1 MRLAAMVKAAISE
14 RLKTSVLLRPSE
26 RVYRLNA
33 SPDVQVFRDEDNVA
47 GKLGKHAHDGQRGA
61 SGQLGKQ
68 LSARLSGLRP
78 SRNLRARG
86 AKAAPPDKRQR
97 VVVTVFYQGHG
108 GGAAGKLIAHG
119 KYLERDG
126 SGAEGE
132 PGQFYDRDSDQADAY
147 PRLEQWADEDKRHMR
162 LMLAPESGARIEDL
176 KDFTRAI
183 MAQMERDLGMPLD
196 WVAVNHHNT
205 DNPHVHIILRGRRR
219 DGPDLVIPR
228 DYASWGLRH
237 AAREVATQM
246 LGDRGR
252 EDERLSLDRLTR
264 AERMT
269 RLDRILETEIDPTR
283 TQRIQ
288 EIGRKLEPVVRAALR
303 NRVRELTKMGL
314 AREEKRDR
322 FSFDQDWT
330 ARLDA
335 IGQGIDIRRRLG
347 RELEPGKGTLVL
359 YQPEMGRIAG
369 PILEAGRRGE
379 KGKGYLI
386 IKDKFSR
393 PVLANVRHRDI
404 DGLSAD
410 AIVAIEPKGHAGQ
423 GTRLKVDRLSEMP
436 IATQIEARA
445 ETELD
450 REIVQILAGQPQR
463 LPNTRELR
471 NAVSSRIAWHQN
483 EGHGQR
489 DLTGRFEFNADV
501 LKRLRSEELSTAEF
515 ALRGATGKGLINA
528 ADGLEREW
536 RVRALVQ
543 LHQGR
548 FAQLERND
556 AVALIRLSRSLSLK
570 QGKTY
575 SISMVGGK
583 MKATPSIGLER

>member
-1 MRLAAMVKAAISE
+1 MAKAAISE
-14 RLKTSVLLRPSE
+14 RLKTSILLRPSE
-26 RVYRLNA
+26 HVYRLTA
-33 SPDVQVFRDEDNVA
+33 APDMRVFRDEDSVV
-47 GKLGKHAHDGQRGA
+47 GKLGKHAQDGQRSS
-61 SGQLGKQ
+61 SGQLGKL
-68 LSARLSGLRP
+68 LSARLSGQRAARRLRP
-78 SRNLRARG
+78 RG
-86 AKAAPPDKRQR
+86 ANAAPPDKRQN
-97 VVVTVFYQGHG
+97 VIVTVFYQAHG
-108 GGAAGKLIAHG
+108 GGAGGKLMAHG

-126 SGAEGE
+126 AGAEGE
-132 PGQFYDRDSDQADAY
+132 PGQFYDRESDKADVY

-162 LMLAPESGARIEDL
+162 LMLAPESGARMEDL

-269 RLDRILETEIDPTR
+269 RLDRILETEIDPAR
-283 TQRIQ
+283 SQRIQ
-288 EIGRKLEPVVRAALR
+288 EIGRKLEPVTRAALR
-303 NRVRELTKMGL
+303 NRVRELARMGL
-314 AREEKRDR
+314 AREERRDR
-322 FSFDQDWT
+322 FRFDPDWT

-347 RELEPGKGTLVL
+347 RELEPGKGKLIL
-359 YQPEMGRIAG
+359 YQAEMGRIAG
-369 PILEAGRRGE
+369 PVLEAGRRGE
-379 KGKGYLI
+379 KHKGYLI

-393 PVLANVRHRDI
+393 PVLVNVRHRDI
-404 DGLSAD
+404 EGLEAD
-410 AIVAIEPKGHAGQ
+410 AIVAIEPKGHGGA
-423 GTRLKVDRLSEMP
+423 GTRVKVDRLSNVS
-436 IATQIEARA
+436 IASQIEARA

-450 REIVQILAGQPQR
+450 REIAHILGGQPQR
-463 LPNTRELR
+463 LPNTREVR
-471 NAVSSRIAWHQN
+471 NAVSSRIAWHQK

-489 DLTGRFEFNADV
+489 DLTGRFEFDPDV
-501 LKRLRSEELSTAEF
+501 LKRLRAEELSNAELG
-515 ALRGATGKGLINA
+515 LRQATGKGLVNA

-536 RVRALVQ
+536 RVRGLVQ

-556 AVALIRLSRSLSLK
+556 AVALVRLSRSLSLK
-570 QGKTY
+570 QGKAY
-575 SISMVGGK
+575 SISAVGGK
-583 MKATPSIGLER
+583 IKATPSLGLER